1 MKILT
6 KENLTR
12 IGFVNKTSGF
22 KGNVSCIV
30 DMARP
35 EKLLNKKFLF
45 ILLEGLPVPFAI
57 EEIEQRENDLLVK
70 FVDVDSE
77 TEAKKLLRKEIY
89 TEKQRAQKKS
99 DILSWFDL
107 KGFTAIDEVAGE
119 LGKIEEVM
127 ELPQQMIAK
136 CIFNGKE
143 ILFPLN
149 EDIIIDINEKEN
161 ILYVKLPDGLIDI
174 YM

>member
-1 MKILT
+1 M
-6 KENLTR
+6 
-12 IGFVNKTSGF
+12 
-22 KGNVSCIV
+22 
-30 DMARP
+30 
-35 EKLLNKKFLF
+35 
-45 ILLEGLPVPFAI
+45 LEGLPVPFSI
-57 EEIEQRENDLLVK
+57 EEIEQRGNDLLVK
-70 FVDVDSE
+70 FVDVESE
-77 TEAKKLLRKEIY
+77 ADAKKLLRKEIY

-107 KGFTAIDEVAGE
+107 KGYMAIDEDAGE
-119 LGKIEEVM
+119 LGVIIEVM